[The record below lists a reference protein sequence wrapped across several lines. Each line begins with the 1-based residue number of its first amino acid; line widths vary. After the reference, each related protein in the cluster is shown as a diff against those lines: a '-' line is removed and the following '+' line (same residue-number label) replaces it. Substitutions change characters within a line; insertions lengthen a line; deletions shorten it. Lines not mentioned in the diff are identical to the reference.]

1 MLLLS
6 GIDKYLS
13 FYNNIFKQ
21 GDKVLF
27 GEEKDW
33 KEYLCGNAQVELAE
47 LIERAK
53 QHKCAYMQAEDVKV
67 AQVWCALTEVA
78 VRMKELESRL
88 EKSEFALKSIA
99 EMGDLAK
106 REGLREKVRSL
117 LNAKTKDEKEQV
129 EKIVDVLMEF

>member
-6 GIDKYLS
+6 SIDKYLS

-78 VRMKELESRL
+78 SKVKKLEARL
-88 EKSEFALKSIA
+88 ERSEVALKGIA
-99 EMGDLAK
+99 EMGELAK
-106 REGLREKVRSL
+106 REGLREKVRTL
-117 LNAKTKDEKEQV
+117 LSAKSKEEKEQV